1 MSNSI
6 NKVTLL
12 GRIGKEPEFRS
23 FDNDR
28 AVVQFSMATSENY
41 KDKSG
46 EWQEITTWHNIV
58 GWNNLSAKVKKI
70 TDSGTQVKGM
80 QVLVEGKIKNRSYD
94 DKDGNKKYITE
105 IEATS
110 INIFGAPAAER
121 NTASN
126 ERQWYPPAETTPV
139 AASYN
144 TTAGGGVAPQIEDD
158 LPF

>member
-6 NKVTLL
+6 NRVTLL

-28 AVVQFSMATSENY
+28 SVVQFSMATSENY

-70 TDSGTQVKGM
+70 TDSGTQIKGM

-105 IEATS
+105 VEATS
-110 INIFGAPAAER
+110 INIFGAPAER